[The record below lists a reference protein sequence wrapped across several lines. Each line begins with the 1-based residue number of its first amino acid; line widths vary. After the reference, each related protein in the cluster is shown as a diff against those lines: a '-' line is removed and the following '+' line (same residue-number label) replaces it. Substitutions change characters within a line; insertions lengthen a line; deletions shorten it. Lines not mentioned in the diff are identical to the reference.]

1 MKQKLRK
8 VLATVLVICA
18 ISTITVYATG
28 TTVNNAKDS
37 SESQDETATSETS
50 DVPVVSDEAKILSE
64 YEVEEITE
72 NSQKLSLYN
81 LAIYVEAMDETEISE
96 QVTADHAKTF
106 YQNVFGENESGIV
119 IAYAFSANSFN
130 NSFCAIY
137 HGEKVEV
144 SNNKIE
150 SLIKS
155 AKKSTQSDN
164 ELVTLTSEQII
175 DYLASQE
182 YNIIH
187 ADEIAERDERNT
199 KIIVNIIKI
208 FFILVILSIIGF
220 GIYKIFEKKK
230 EYDKKIKRIQNT
242 RAKIAR
248 DKEKAEEEIKNL
260 KKEIQEFDNWKKT
273 AIKVQPDIEKKVLCY
288 YAKADAQKFSKK
300 YEEFSKKEFTNNDF
314 SYLVRV
320 IDEFEKLSDLAKKFV
335 TINMDDVYQ
344 KYKTILNNYKAESEE
359 KIRKV
364 CKKYAGT
371 EEERFKLRHAVEYYE
386 SLPIQIQ
393 SKFDS
398 KLLAELK
405 KKHESAEADYKI
417 KYNEF

>member
-8 VLATVLVICA
+8 VLVAVLVICA
-18 ISTITVYATG
+18 ISTITVYAEDSTNANVTQS
-28 TTVNNAKDS
+28 TTSK
-37 SESQDETATSETS
+37 SEEI
-50 DVPVVSDEAKILSE
+50 PVITDEAKILSE
-64 YEVEEITE
+64 HESDEIIE
-72 NSQKLSLYN
+72 NSKNLSVYN
-81 LAIYVEAMDETEISE
+81 LAIYIESMDESELSE

-137 HGEKVEV
+137 HGENVEV
-144 SNNKIE
+144 SENKIE
-150 SLIKS
+150 NLIKS

-164 ELVTLTSEQII
+164 EWVTLASEQII
-175 DYLASQE
+175 DYLVSQE

-199 KIIVNIIKI
+199 EIIVNIVKI

-260 KKEIQEFDNWKKT
+260 KKEIQKIDNWKKT

-320 IDEFEKLSDLAKKFV
+320 IEDFESLSDLAKKFV
-335 TINMDDVYQ
+335 TIDMDDVHQ
-344 KYKTILNNYKAESEE
+344 KYKTILDNYKAESEE

-417 KYNEF
+417 KHNEF

>member
-8 VLATVLVICA
+8 VLATVLVICV
-18 ISTITVYATG
+18 ISTITVYAEDSTNANVTQS
-28 TTVNNAKDS
+28 TTSK
-37 SESQDETATSETS
+37 SEEI
-50 DVPVVSDEAKILSE
+50 PVITDEAKILSE
-64 YEVEEITE
+64 HESDEIIE
-72 NSQKLSLYN
+72 NSKNLSVYS
-81 LAIYVEAMDETEISE
+81 LAIYIESMDETELSE
-96 QVTADHAKTF
+96 QETADHAKAF

-119 IAYAFSANSFN
+119 IAYAFSTNSFN
-130 NSFCAIY
+130 NRFYAIY
-137 HGEKVEV
+137 HGENVEV
-144 SNNKIE
+144 ANSKIE
-150 SLIKS
+150 NLIKN

-164 ELVTLTSEQII
+164 EWVTLASEQII
-175 DYLASQE
+175 DYLVSQE
-182 YNIIH
+182 YNVIH
-187 ADEIAERDERNT
+187 ADEIAERDKRNT
-199 KIIVNIIKI
+199 EIIVNIIKI
-208 FFILVILSIIGF
+208 FFILVILSVIGF
-220 GIYKIFEKKK
+220 GIFKIFEKKK

-248 DKEKAEEEIKNL
+248 DKERADEEIKKL
-260 KKEIQEFDNWKKT
+260 KKEIQELDSWKKT

-300 YEEFSKKEFTNNDF
+300 YEKISKKEFENKDF

-320 IDEFEKLSDLAKKFV
+320 IDEFEKLSELAKKFV
-335 TINMDDVYQ
+335 TIDMDDVYR

-359 KIRKV
+359 KIRQV

-398 KLLAELK
+398 KLLAELR

-417 KYNEF
+417 KHNEF